1 MKSKLGMIQKEV
13 EMFGLIFLGDGAT
26 VLICRLFN
34 ILASGENIQVAVL
47 KIADFQGR
55 LVGGN

>member
-26 VLICRLFN
+26 FSICRLFN

>member
-26 VLICRLFN
+26 VSICRLFN